1 MVKYINR
8 EYIKVRRMTLSFLWN
23 SLPGKIL
30 MTMIVAMTPVLEL
43 RGAIPCATANGLNLW
58 MVAQQK
64 RRVNP
69 MADAVRTPGGKT
81 SENRFKV

>member
-1 MVKYINR
+1 MVKYMNR

-43 RGAIPCATANGLNLW
+43 RGAIPIATANGLNLW
-58 MVAQQK
+58 VAIGISIIGNMIPVPFIIIFIRK
-64 RRVNP
+64 I
-69 MADAVRTPGGKT
+69 
-81 SENRFKV
+81 F